1 MSSERKRPTPNE
13 AVDHARG
20 RIARIRALTAS
31 DTEQSYLGN
40 QERQEA
46 VERNFIALG
55 EAIKDLARAVDLT
68 AIDPTG
74 PWSEPARFRDFLA
87 HQYAEGVVHPD
98 VWRTIQEELIPLDG
112 ALAKVAQ
119 RLPPV
124 SRGRAADQR

>member
-55 EAIKDLARAVDLT
+55 E
-68 AIDPTG
+68 
-74 PWSEPARFRDFLA
+74 S
-87 HQYAEGVVHPD
+87 
-98 VWRTIQEELIPLDG
+98 
-112 ALAKVAQ
+112 
-119 RLPPV
+119 
-124 SRGRAADQR
+124 DQRPRPGR